1 MKKLGQLAVLLFLIS
16 SLCAQTRTSY
26 VNPVIG
32 DESYVAIF
40 GSLPDQY
47 SDEQTR
53 VKTHLMYAENKL
65 RESTPEGLSEQQKKN
80 REMVLNHLRD
90 YWSNGVFPNNF
101 DYPDE
106 RRPCFI
112 DRNGAICAVGYLVE
126 KTAGID
132 LARQINEK
140 HQYDFLADM
149 NEPAL
154 AAWAEEHGF
163 TIEECAM
170 IQPTYGPVTPTEVIH
185 EPISK
190 GYGTSSGV
198 VGGLNLAVNMMNLT
212 GRFGNTKAI
221 SYIGFLSGG
230 AQILMGISNIKKDKI
245 SGGIWTAGVQT
256 SYKAQNNLS
265 YVNIAMGTTTLV
277 TSALNLIL
285 ASKVKDKKS
294 TVGLY
299 SYPGLNNEMNVGFTM
314 SRRL

>member
-1 MKKLGQLAVLLFLIS
+1 MKKFGQLAVLLLLVGS
-16 SLCAQTRTSY
+16 ACAQTRTSY
-26 VNPVIG
+26 VNPIIG

-47 SDEQTR
+47 SDELTR

-65 RESTPEGLSEQQKKN
+65 RERTPEGLSEQQKKN
-80 REMVLNHLRD
+80 RETVLNHLRD

-170 IQPTYGPVTPTEVIH
+170 IQPTYGPPPAPDVVQH
-185 EPISK
+185 PISK
-190 GYGTSSGV
+190 GYGVSSGV
-198 VGGLNLAVNMMNLT
+198 VGGLNLAVNTINLS
-212 GRFGNTKAI
+212 GRFGGGKAI

-230 AQILMGISNIKKDKI
+230 AQILMGLTNIRKDKTY
-245 SGGIWTAGVQT
+245 GGWASNSRVD

-265 YVNIAMGTTTLV
+265 YINIAVGTTTMV
-277 TSALNLIL
+277 TSAVNLIL
-285 ASKVKDKKS
+285 ANKIKDKKS
-294 TVGLY
+294 AVGLY
-299 SYPGLNNEMNVGFTM
+299 SYPGLNNEMNIGFTM